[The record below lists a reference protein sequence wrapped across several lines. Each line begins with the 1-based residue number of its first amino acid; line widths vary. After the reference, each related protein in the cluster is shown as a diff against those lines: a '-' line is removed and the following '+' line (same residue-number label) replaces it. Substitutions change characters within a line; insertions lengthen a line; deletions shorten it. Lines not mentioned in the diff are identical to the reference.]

1 MNISEWSCKI
11 GFLFVCLFFLI
22 SFKTV
27 VFPPGDTVHNPL
39 GREYISESWDS
50 LLTQAF
56 QTCVSYSSGERI
68 QVWKP
73 HLWVSCVV

>member
-11 GFLFVCLFFLI
+11 GFFFFLI

-27 VFPPGDTVHNPL
+27 VFPPGDTIHNPL
-39 GREYISESWDS
+39 GREYVSESLDS

-56 QTCVSYSSGERI
+56 QICVSYRSEERI
-68 QVWKP
+68 QV
-73 HLWVSCVV
+73 